1 MKKVRFIF
9 SIIICKLLILLGK
22 LFGKKGSSA
31 PGNIAMRIY
40 PELLKN
46 LSKQIESKI
55 ICTLGTNGKTTTN
68 NMTDMLI
75 KSLGKKTVCNNV
87 GANMLYGIVTAFAS
101 GATIMGKL
109 KAQYAVLEID
119 EASAKIVFRHLT
131 PDYIILTN
139 LFRDQIDRY
148 GEIDLT
154 IKQIKTAVD
163 MAPNATLIINADDPL
178 CKYIADSSQ
187 NSVVT
192 YGISENILNNKNE
205 AKDGKFC
212 KFCGEELSYSYYHY
226 SQLGDYKCEKCGF
239 MRGKPDFEATD
250 VDIKGNVSFT
260 LNNEEKIESSTY
272 GFYNIYNIL
281 ASISAFKTA
290 GLTHPDLSSVF
301 KAYKPQTGRMQEF
314 KFGDKTIILNL
325 SKNPAGFNQSL
336 EVLRKD
342 ERKKSVVIA
351 VNDMESDGCDISWL
365 YDVDFEILKD
375 ICQSYGVSGTRMY
388 DMALRLFYADVC
400 DSPVMNED
408 CVEIAMDFLK
418 SDAEVI
424 YLIVNYTVIFGAET
438 RLKKKHKEFLK
449 KGKENKN

>member
-226 SQLGDYKCEKCGF
+226 SQLGDYYCENCDNK
-239 MRGKPDFEATD
+239 RNKIDYEATD
-250 VDIKGNVSFT
+250 VDIAKGLDFEVNGDKIS
-260 LNNEEKIESSTY
+260 LNY
-272 GFYNIYNIL
+272 RGFYNIYNVL
-281 ASISAFKTA
+281 AVYSVMN
-290 GLTHPDLSSVF
+290 LTGNVPKDFNDLL
-301 KAYKPQTGRMQEF
+301 KDYKPQIGRMEEF
-314 KFGDKTIILNL
+314 DLGKKVILNL
-325 SKNPAGFNQSL
+325 AKNPAGFNQAIST
-336 EVLRKD
+336 VVSDTRPKD
-342 ERKKSVVIA
+342 IIVA
-351 VNDMESDGCDISWL
+351 VNAEESDGMDVSWL
-365 YDVDFEILKD
+365 WDVDFEKLD
-375 ICQSYGVSGTRMY
+375 DETLNTMQLSGKRML
-388 DMALRLFYADVC
+388 DLALRFKYSDVKIDKISGNIRDEILSC
-400 DSPVMNED
+400 LDSD
-408 CVEIAMDFLK
+408 
-418 SDAEVI
+418 SEVV
-424 YLIVNYTVIFGAET
+424 YVLVNYTMLFKTQQI
-438 RLKKKHKEFLK
+438 LLDIKKEKEGGRK
-449 KGKENKN
+449 